1 MRSVKILLGLAIV
14 AAIFIVAFKL
24 LPVYLDYY
32 RLQDSLESTTRLNI
46 YSQKSEDDIR
56 QTVLADV
63 KEIGLVIPAEA
74 IQVRRNGQEVI
85 IWTSYRVH
93 VDLPVHPFD
102 LDFHP
107 AARNG
112 QKIEPPG
119 PPQ

>member
-1 MRSVKILLGLAIV
+1 MRSIKILLALGIV
-14 AAIFIVAFKL
+14 AAVFTVAFKL
-24 LPVYLDYY
+24 VPVYLDYY
-32 RLQDSLESTTRLNI
+32 RLQDGIESTTRLNM
-46 YSQKSEDDIR
+46 YSLKSEDEIR
-56 QTVLADV
+56 QGVWADV
-63 KEIGLVIPAEA
+63 KNLELPIKAED

-85 IWTSYRVH
+85 IWTRYRVH

-119 PPQ
+119 PQQ